1 MPERFDMLV
10 ASRLVE
16 DVTSLLDELEVGDG
30 ADPETLTRRLL
41 AEEVLKTRSAED
53 EERLAQAIDAKETF
67 YREVAALW
75 GTMKTAFDQRN
86 MALIRGSHSGLR
98 ALALNE
104 LEGGDAD

>member
-16 DVTSLLDELEVGDG
+16 DVTALLDELAVGDG

-75 GTMKTAFDQRN
+75 GTMKVGFDRRD
-86 MALIRGSHSGLR
+86 MALIRGAAEGLR
-98 ALALNE
+98 TLVL
-104 LEGGDAD
+104 